1 MKQHINK
8 KNIILL
14 ILVTAIVLYITTGG
28 ELQDIINILSHV
40 NVFWLGIALSMI
52 VLYWFFSACTL
63 YIMLRA
69 YNDQIKLTEVFKL
82 TLSTQFFNGI
92 TPFASGGQPFQIYV
106 LNKHSNMKL
115 SSITS
120 ASLHNFIVYQTV
132 LVALGS
138 AAILAKYFFNIF
150 PEDPSGMKFI
160 AVAGFA
166 LNLFVIFAIIIIA
179 VSPKLTSMILSLIY
193 KLISISPLKK
203 RLPSIKTKTDHTV
216 KQFHKDIL
224 VLMSDREM
232 YFKVLSLNVV
242 KMVCYYAVAY
252 FICLSAGFNA
262 INIWQ
267 AIIASAYIMMVTS
280 VVPLPGASGG
290 AEMGFLIFFGSFVI
304 GAQATAI
311 MLLWRFITYYV
322 GLFVGM
328 LTYFIGYHKGVA
340 DS

>member
-1 MKQHINK
+1 MKEHINK

-14 ILVTAIVLYITTGG
+14 ILISAVVLYVTTGG
-28 ELQDIINILSHV
+28 EMKDIINIITSV
-40 NVFWLGIALSMI
+40 NMFWLGIALSMI

-69 YNDQIKLTEVFKL
+69 YNDRITLKEVFKL

-106 LNKHSNMKL
+106 LNKHSKMEL

-132 LVALGS
+132 LVAMGT

-150 PEDPSGMKFI
+150 PEEPTGLNFI
-160 AVAGFA
+160 AGAGFA
-166 LNLFVIFAIIIIA
+166 LNFVVIAAMVIIA
-179 VSPKLTSMILSLIY
+179 VSPKLTKIIMNLIY
-193 KLISISPLKK
+193 KLIGLTPFKK
-203 RLPSIKTKTDHTV
+203 KLPVMMDKANKTVED
-216 KQFHKDIL
+216 FHKDIL
-224 VLMSDREM
+224 VLMSDKDM
-232 YFKVLSLNVV
+232 YFKVLSLNVI

-252 FICLSAGFNA
+252 FICLAVGFSS
-262 INIWQ
+262 INVLQ
-267 AIIASAYIMMVTS
+267 AIVASAYIMLVTS

-328 LTYFIGYHKGVA
+328 LTYLFGYDRSATGL
-340 DS
+340 

>member
-1 MKQHINK
+1 MKEHINK

-14 ILVTAIVLYITTGG
+14 ILVTVIVLYITTGG
-28 ELQDIINILSHV
+28 ELQSIMHILSHV
-40 NVFWLGIALSMI
+40 NVFWLSIALSMI

-69 YNDQIKLTEVFKL
+69 YNDQIRLREVFKL

-132 LVALGS
+132 LVSLGT
-138 AAILAKYFFNIF
+138 AAILAKYFFSIF
-150 PEDPSGMKFI
+150 PENPASMTF
-160 AVAGFA
+160 VAGIGFG
-166 LNLFVIFAIIIIA
+166 LNLFVIAAMIIIA
-179 VSPKLTSMILSLIY
+179 VSPKLTSTILAFIYQLIG
-193 KLISISPLKK
+193 ISPLKK
-203 RLPSIKTKTDHTV
+203 RLPSIKAKTDHTV
-216 KQFHKDIL
+216 EHFHKDIL
-224 VLMSDREM
+224 VLMSDKDM

-252 FICLSAGFNA
+252 FICLAAGFNA
-262 INIWQ
+262 INVWQ

-328 LTYFIGYHKGVA
+328 LTYFIGYHKRPA
-340 DS
+340 DI